1 MTNDAWFGK
10 TAEPKLHLAIAMM
23 RTVEHRKWLI
33 RSTNT
38 GISAFVD
45 PNGRLVKHTSIYDP
59 EILLQSVAMM
69 PKTRTVYSYI
79 GDLLGYLAGA
89 WILLLCVIARRRKN
103 CATASVSPDEAG
115 ETSESPDAAKSET
128 ADAETPESPDA
139 AKSESPDAAKSESP
153 DAAKSESPDAAK
165 SETAVTEMPESET
178 ATSDGLADAA
188 KTPEVA
194 EGAQSA

>member
-1 MTNDAWFGK
+1 
-10 TAEPKLHLAIAMM
+10 
-23 RTVEHRKWLI
+23 
-33 RSTNT
+33 
-38 GISAFVD
+38 
-45 PNGRLVKHTSIYDP
+45 
-59 EILLQSVAMM
+59 MM

-103 CATASVSPDEAG
+103 CATASASPDEAG
-115 ETSESPDAAKSET
+115 ETSETPDAAKSEI
-128 ADAETPESPDA
+128 ADTETPESPDA
-139 AKSESPDAAKSESP
+139 AKSESPDAAKSE
-153 DAAKSESPDAAK
+153 
-165 SETAVTEMPESET
+165 TADTEMPESET

>member
-1 MTNDAWFGK
+1 
-10 TAEPKLHLAIAMM
+10 
-23 RTVEHRKWLI
+23 
-33 RSTNT
+33 
-38 GISAFVD
+38 
-45 PNGRLVKHTSIYDP
+45 
-59 EILLQSVAMM
+59 
-69 PKTRTVYSYI
+69 
-79 GDLLGYLAGA
+79 
-89 WILLLCVIARRRKN
+89 
-103 CATASVSPDEAG
+103 
-115 ETSESPDAAKSET
+115 DAAKS
-128 ADAETPESPDA
+128 ESPDA